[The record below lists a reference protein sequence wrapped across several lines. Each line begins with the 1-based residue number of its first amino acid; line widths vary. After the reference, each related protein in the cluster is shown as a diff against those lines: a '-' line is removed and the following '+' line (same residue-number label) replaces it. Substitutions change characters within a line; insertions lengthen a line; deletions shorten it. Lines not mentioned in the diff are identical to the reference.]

1 MTTLLPFRMAAYSRL
16 ARLGPNG
23 PLLPLVKV
31 GRFHQSAKRLILDN
45 TGRTIAKSSVISEGK
60 EKLTPV
66 GQILL
71 ETIKTSGPV
80 SVSHFIRQALQSPM
94 GGYYKK
100 GKDVLGVEGDFITS
114 PEISQMFG
122 ELIGVWFTANWRGR
136 QSKLP
141 VRVIELGPGRG
152 TLMKDM
158 LRAMSRFPDLF
169 SRIEHVHLVESSAEL
184 ARIQHTTLGVDDSA
198 GQQDHAHQTLSP
210 ISWHDSL
217 SDIDLSEPAYNIVLA
232 HEFFDALPIYKFQ
245 LTDRGW
251 REVLVD
257 IDEGQEHPWHFRY
270 VLNPHP
276 SMATKTI
283 LSPDRFPASQYRT
296 GDTVEI
302 SPDAWG
308 VAHSIA
314 KLIQEQEGCALVIDY
329 GDNHSFADSFRG
341 IRKHKF
347 IHPLSS
353 PGEIDLTF
361 DVDFSLLQ
369 NAVGD
374 LATCHGPIQQNHF
387 LGRMGIELRLQ
398 KLIQNAPNKESA
410 NELVE
415 GFNRL
420 VDPMFMG
427 KVYKAMAITEP
438 DYLPVAFES

>member
-1 MTTLLPFRMAAYSRL
+1 MAAYSRL

-71 ETIKTSGPV
+71 ETIK
-80 SVSHFIRQALQSPM
+80 ALQSPM

-329 GDNHSFADSFRG
+329 GDNHSFADSFR
-341 IRKHKF
+341 
-347 IHPLSS
+347 
-353 PGEIDLTF
+353 
-361 DVDFSLLQ
+361 
-369 NAVGD
+369 
-374 LATCHGPIQQNHF
+374 NHF